1 MTTYFENNVHLQ
13 VTSFKY
19 HLKRYMLNAE
29 AVVRAYQVS
38 VTLEINNKIQFDSI
52 FPFKLGLTIPSFS

>member
-19 HLKRYMLNAE
+19 YSSNPGYMLNAE
-29 AVVRAYQVS
+29 VVVKS
-38 VTLEINNKIQFDSI
+38 LPVTITLAINNKTKVD
-52 FPFKLGLTIPSFS
+52 TIPALNLV